1 MRLPPAVAVE
11 PWLARLVP
19 WMAFVTL
26 LLWCPLVLPADHSWD
41 DADPEILNHALRL
54 AQGKPLYE
62 RIDGPP
68 WVVNPYTPLYFAL
81 VAAGLKITGLS
92 YYPAR
97 LVSVTATGALAAA
110 FVVLSRRWRG
120 RARDGL
126 WAVCL
131 LVLVPAFLYNLAR
144 PHPQMLAVA
153 LSVWSFALFESPRP
167 AVANLLSP
175 LLAVLAVYA
184 KQTQIVLPLALLLW
198 LAWRD
203 RSRIPLYAGAVAL
216 FGLVAAAWLE
226 VATRG
231 AFLDCI
237 FGMNLL
243 PYRTWEIAP
252 VMIHQAGPF
261 FAFFWLAAVRL
272 RSRLR
277 ESALEPIDVY
287 WVLVA
292 LTTIPSLGRVG
303 AHGQYVLDMLVVTVL
318 FLLRTGGLGF
328 PAGHSA
334 LGAAQ
339 LAVVLLYAPA
349 FVLLEEGPFARD
361 SIGAAPSIRA
371 LVQTEPGPVISQQGS
386 FSLFT
391 RGEIYV
397 QLFHFTS
404 LSRMGR
410 WDQTPLIRAV
420 EERKPAWVVTE
431 SALEQP
437 VESDDDWERFT
448 PELRNALARNYVRRA
463 RIGLYYVYRPR

>member
-1 MRLPPAVAVE
+1 
-11 PWLARLVP
+11 
-19 WMAFVTL
+19 MALVTL
-26 LLWCPLVLPADHSWD
+26 LLWSPLVLHADHSWD
-41 DADPEILNHALRL
+41 DADPEVLNHAFRL
-54 AQGKPLYE
+54 AQGAALYHP
-62 RIDGPP
+62 INGPP

-97 LVSVTATGALAAA
+97 FVSVVATGALAAA

-120 RARDGL
+120 HARDGV

-153 LSVWSFALFESPRP
+153 LSVWSFVLFESPRP

-175 LLAVLAVYA
+175 FLAVLAVYT
-184 KQTQIVLPLALLLW
+184 KQTQIILPLALVVW
-198 LAWRD
+198 LVWRD
-203 RSRIPLYAGAVAL
+203 RSRIPLYAGALAF
-216 FGLVAAAWLE
+216 FGLAPAACLE

-231 AFLDCI
+231 AFLRCI

-243 PYRTWEIAP
+243 PYRAWEIAP
-252 VMIHQAGPF
+252 VLIHEAGPLW
-261 FAFFWLAAVRL
+261 AFLWLAAVRF

-277 ESALEPIDVY
+277 ALEPMDFYCVA
-287 WVLVA
+287 VA

-303 AHGQYVLDMLVVTVL
+303 AHGQYVLEMLVTTVIY
-318 FLLRTGGLGF
+318 LLRTGGLGF
-328 PAGHSA
+328 PAGRNA
-334 LGAAQ
+334 LGVAQ
-339 LAVVLLYAPA
+339 LAGLLLYAPS
-349 FVLLEEGPFARD
+349 FVLLEVGPFARQ
-361 SIGAAPSIRA
+361 SISAAPSVRA
-371 LVQTEPGPVISQQGS
+371 LLQTEQGPVISQQGS

-397 QLFHFTS
+397 QLFHSAS
-404 LSRMGR
+404 LARMGR
-410 WDQTPLIRAV
+410 WDEQPLIRAV

-431 SALEQP
+431 SPLEQP

-448 PELRNALARNYVRRA
+448 PELRDALARSYVRRA
-463 RIGLYYVYRPR
+463 RIGVYYVYRPR